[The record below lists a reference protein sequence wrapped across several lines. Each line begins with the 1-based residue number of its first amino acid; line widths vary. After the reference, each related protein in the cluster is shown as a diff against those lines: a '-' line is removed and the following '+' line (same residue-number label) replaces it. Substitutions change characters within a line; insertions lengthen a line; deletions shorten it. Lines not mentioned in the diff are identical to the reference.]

1 MILATDR
8 LLLREFLTQD
18 WHAVFAYQ
26 AAPRFLRSAPWTHR
40 LPEDVEHLV
49 QDFIGWQHEQPRCK
63 YQLAI
68 VLPTTHLVIGTCG
81 IRMATA
87 HAQEAELG
95 YELHPD
101 YWGQGYAI
109 EAARTIL
116 AFGFHTLPLQRVWA
130 QCLAENTA
138 SVRVLERLGMRP
150 ERCQRQQ
157 HTWMQHRRWDHVVYT
172 IDRTKWQEQMET
184 KG

>member
-1 MILATDR
+1 MILTTER
-8 LLLREFLTQD
+8 LLLREFTEND
-18 WHAVFAYQ
+18 WHTVFAYQ
-26 AAPRFLRSAPWTHR
+26 SDPRYLRYSPWTHR
-40 LPEDVEHLV
+40 LREKVERLV
-49 QDFIGWQHEQPRCK
+49 QDFIRWQHEQPRCQ

-68 VLPTTHLVIGTCG
+68 VLQTTHLLIGTCG
-81 IRMATA
+81 MRMAMA

-101 YWGQGYAI
+101 YWGHGYAT
-109 EAARTIL
+109 EAAWSML

-130 QCLAENTA
+130 QCLAENRA

-157 HTWMQHRRWDHVVYT
+157 HTWMQNRWWDRVAYT
-172 IDRTKWQEQMET
+172 IDKTAWLAQRET
-184 KG
+184 GG